1 MPKYFFSRG
10 VRRAKRALTGLS
22 GISRLR
28 STIPTRQALA
38 RDLAGQFPLFL
49 AQSGDRTGFASMPSG
64 LRSFIGQPDL
74 NKQRLALTLCDVG
87 HDDYHSHFA
96 KVERVLP
103 GEIVRIGKGE
113 ISRRFFWHGPSRS
126 QHRNGRDWVEE
137 YRQTL
142 DAAVAD
148 RCRGFAPIATHLQQ
162 RLG

>member
-1 MPKYFFSRG
+1 MPKYLLSRG

-28 STIPTRQALA
+28 STIPERGELVLA

-49 AQSGDRTGFASMPSG
+49 AQSGDRTGTASMPSG

-87 HDDYHSHFA
+87 HDDYRQSFCEGGA
-96 KVERVLP
+96 GSP
-103 GEIVRIGKGE
+103 
-113 ISRRFFWHGPSRS
+113 RRNRS
-126 QHRNGRDWVEE
+126 YWQGRDQPPVFLAWPLALSASK
-137 YRQTL
+137 R
-142 DAAVAD
+142 
-148 RCRGFAPIATHLQQ
+148 P